1 MRSITFLTEF
11 LAMMMIFS
19 GLVFG
24 QKIKATVDLQ
34 ADRLLPQD
42 RELLSQIPFDL
53 VEYIN
58 SNEWS
63 SDYPD
68 IQIDLGINFVIEASN
83 KRGAEQLFRGRIII
97 NSPSGENFLD
107 RAYEF
112 AYQRGQSMQHDRSL
126 FDPLLSLVDFY
137 IYMIIGGELDA
148 YVLKAGTIYYEQARA
163 IADQGQVSNYS
174 TGWRTRLE
182 EVSLITDADHVP
194 LREAKFYYYEGLFY
208 IEQRKDAQRGRF
220 YANKVVKL
228 LEAVFRR
235 RPNSKA
241 LKRFL
246 DSHYQEFCGLFV
258 YDNNRDN
265 LSKMSNVDNR
275 HSETYE
281 GCGGQQVESF

>member
-1 MRSITFLTEF
+1 MRSITILTKFLVSIIVISSI
-11 LAMMMIFS
+11 A
-19 GLVFG
+19 FG
-24 QKIKATVDLQ
+24 QKVKATVDLQ

-42 RELLSQIPFDL
+42 RELLAQIPFDL

-68 IQIDLGINFVIEASN
+68 IRIDMGINFVIEASN

-97 NSPSGENFLD
+97 NSPSGENYLD

-126 FDPLLSLVDFY
+126 FDPLLALVDFY
-137 IYMIIGGELDA
+137 IYMIIAGELDA
-148 YVLKAGTIYYEQARA
+148 YVLKAGTIHYEQARA

-182 EVSLITDADHVP
+182 EVGLITDGDHLP

-208 IEQRKDAQRGRF
+208 IEERKDAQRGRT
-220 YANKVVKL
+220 YANKVVEL
-228 LEAVFRR
+228 LDAVFSR

-258 YDNNRDN
+258 YDTNRDN
-265 LSKMSNVDNR
+265 LTKMSNIDNR

-281 GCGGQQVESF
+281 GCGGKAVESF